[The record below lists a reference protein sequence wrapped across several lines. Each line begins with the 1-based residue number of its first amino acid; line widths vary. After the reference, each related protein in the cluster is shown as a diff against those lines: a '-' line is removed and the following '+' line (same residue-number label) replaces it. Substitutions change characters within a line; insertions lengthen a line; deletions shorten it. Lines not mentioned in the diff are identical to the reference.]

1 MTIEET
7 HQNWQSSRF
16 DDPNLI
22 SVKKKKKLEKSFLLT
37 AKETLEGIRTIEGIF
52 LAPLC
57 FIHYFLVKKYDG
69 TFYYLTN
76 GKPYILPRTYSL
88 APLPKNQSWVLK
100 VQTFLITPIQ
110 CKVGYVLL
118 PLNSFNEQKLCFGN

>member
-76 GKPYILPRTYSL
+76 GKPFFVTKNIFLSPTAKKPIMGTKSSDFFNYS
-88 APLPKNQSWVLK
+88 NTV
-100 VQTFLITPIQ
+100 
-110 CKVGYVLL
+110 
-118 PLNSFNEQKLCFGN
+118 